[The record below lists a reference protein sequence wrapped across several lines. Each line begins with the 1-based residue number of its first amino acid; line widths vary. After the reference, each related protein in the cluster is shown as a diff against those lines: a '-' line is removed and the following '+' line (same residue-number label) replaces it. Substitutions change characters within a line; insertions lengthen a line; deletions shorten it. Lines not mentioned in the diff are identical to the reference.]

1 MNNLSIKRN
10 MDISQKYVESKKKL
24 QNIKYNSTYVNI

>member
-1 MNNLSIKRN
+1 MNNLSTNRN

-24 QNIKYNSTYVNI
+24 QDIKYNSIYVNI